1 MVTGRTTQKLAGNP
15 GILGFE
21 RRQSE
26 SLKRRK
32 GNWICDQSRIRK
44 LGSWCYGLFCWFPSA
59 VATSV
64 CGASIARAPLSFF
77 LYNKVCTWDE
87 CRRRYCGLRWRAV
100 RAGEIKNSTTKS
112 TNDQANIYGR
122 RRRTRLQ
129 RPRKKTFLLIM
140 PSTPFLFSF
149 FFLLSKN
156 LLIVSSDENSIRAG
170 VSCSDK
176 FTLKISFCSGK
187 LWRLLDFQDFQIAF

>member
-26 SLKRRK
+26 SLKRE
-32 GNWICDQSRIRK
+32 GNWICDQSRKRK

-59 VATSV
+59 MATSV

-129 RPRKKTFLLIM
+129 RPRKKLFYLLCPLHHSFS
-140 PSTPFLFSF
+140 PSFSF
-149 FFLLSKN
+149 Y
-156 LLIVSSDENSIRAG
+156 
-170 VSCSDK
+170 
-176 FTLKISFCSGK
+176 LKISWLSVQMKILFVLGFHAWINSLSK
-187 LWRLLDFQDFQIAF
+187 LAFAQANFGDY